1 MYILFQLIQLMKRNL
16 YFFIPIQIMICIII
30 IFLAVN
36 TESISYI
43 LFIPYM
49 KANDILEIMVL
60 LLHFISL
67 LLSLYI
73 TIGEELNPFCS
84 FIFTRNKKT
93 NFVLN
98 KNIVILCY
106 STIIG
111 TFIYIEYAS
120 ILKHLFDYILN
131 IKFILIYIVFLYVL
145 YLTAYSITL
154 LFKSNQI
161 AIIVQIILLI
171 FVVLNK
177 INIIKLVCNPII
189 LLFTII
195 IINIFII
202 IQINIFDKPLKK
214 GSD

>member
-16 YFFIPIQIMICIII
+16 YFFIPIQIIICIII
-30 IFLAVN
+30 IFLAVS

-43 LFIPYM
+43 LFIPYK
-49 KANDILEIMVL
+49 KANDILEIMIL

-73 TIGEELNPFCS
+73 TIGEELNPFCN

-93 NFVLN
+93 SFVLN

-106 STIIG
+106 SIIIG
-111 TFIYIEYAS
+111 ISIYIEYAL

-131 IKFILIYIVFLYVL
+131 IKFALLYIVFLYVL
-145 YLTAYSITL
+145 YLAAYSMTL

-161 AIIVQIILLI
+161 AIVFQIILLI
-171 FVVLNK
+171 FAVLNK